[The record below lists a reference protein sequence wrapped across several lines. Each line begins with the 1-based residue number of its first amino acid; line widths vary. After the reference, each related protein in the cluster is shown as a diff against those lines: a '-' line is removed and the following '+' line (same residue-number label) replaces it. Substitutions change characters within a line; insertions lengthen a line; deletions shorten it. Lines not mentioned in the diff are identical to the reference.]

1 MSSAALPRGGFSD
14 RALRQMEAAGTCRAR
29 RAGACAPRPHTPP
42 CSART
47 RRRCACRP
55 CSRSAHTAECRAPLC
70 EKSGVCRRPRRL
82 RQRKTPQIVSVCKNE
97 LPPSAS
103 RLGRARTGIRLCT
116 QLYETAECLSSVFRL
131 GRARTGVRL
140 RTRFNETLRQSA
152 FAAVAGRSCLSR
164 SGTGSFAAVRD
175 EKRLFGEYE
184 GTFRK
189 FSVKIPAEDF
199 ACPKISITFALASK
213 DWRDSS
219 AG

>member
-1 MSSAALPRGGFSD
+1 MSSAALPCGGFSD

-42 CSART
+42 RSART
-47 RRRCACRP
+47 RRRCACHP
-55 CSRSAHTAECRAPLC
+55 CSRSAHTAECRALLC

-82 RQRKTPQIVSVCKNE
+82 RRRKTPQIVPVCKNE
-97 LPPSAS
+97 LPPSVS
-103 RLGRARTGIRLCT
+103 
-116 QLYETAECLSSVFRL
+116 RL
-131 GRARTGVRL
+131 GRARTGVRH

-164 SGTGSFAAVRD
+164 SGTGSFAAVRN